1 MVPDDA
7 SESTMK
13 QMLNTVINLQQSL
26 AGAQISL
33 LGFDSWIPYTE
44 GADRKRFHD
53 ADTYILSSNYYYP
66 YTAAAKAFHAK
77 YETNFNAD
85 FLVCN
90 PRMAPLGYDFARGFM
105 GNLAV
110 YGHDFNTQSAQDGS
124 VAAAPKL
131 QSDPR
136 FITVGGNGG
145 YVSRS
150 MWLVHFK
157 KDMSIVKISA
167 Q

>member
-1 MVPDDA
+1 MLQLYPVLQNVGIVIPMA
-7 SESTMK
+7 MFGIQAISVSTM
-13 QMLNTVINLQQSL
+13 L
-26 AGAQISL
+26 
-33 LGFDSWIPYTE
+33 
-44 GADRKRFHD
+44 
-53 ADTYILSSNYYYP
+53 
-66 YTAAAKAFHAK
+66 TAAAKTFHAN
-77 YETNFNAD
+77 YESNFKTD

-110 YGHDFNTQSAQDGS
+110 YGHDFNTQSAQDGTI
-124 VAAAPKL
+124 AAEPKL